1 MEKSWSDGHRDISLV
16 IEEGKY
22 RMNIRDI
29 QENFHMFFSKE
40 QIGEIAL
47 FLKEYI
53 EPNEKSA
60 EKLADPNNPEDI
72 TAVEE
77 RYQNAAKTSD
87 TLLGAIDM
95 AKEMYKDKQKPV
107 HVFSYDNARQIKQ
120 STPYLS
126 ATLDCN
132 PPEDYRP
139 ILSINL
145 LNCDHSNEAIIL
157 RAL

>member
-1 MEKSWSDGHRDISLV
+1 MASWEDDNHKVTLEKDSGI
-16 IEEGKY
+16 Y
-22 RMNIRDI
+22 RMRI
-29 QENFHMFFSKE
+29 E
-40 QIGEIAL
+40 QS
-47 FLKEYI
+47 
-53 EPNEKSA
+53 EKAPSDWCYLTKNDLY
-60 EKLADPNNPEDI
+60 ELHRVFVKVMESPLDPNNPEDI

-120 STPYLS
+120 SAPYLS